1 MEKKI
6 DIHLHLSERPIHDGL
21 GMKIS
26 SGAEMLP
33 HLDELGIGFGII
45 MSSGEKQAMFGSNA
59 SCRRIAEQY
68 PDRYAW
74 MCGMDETDP

>member
-6 DIHLHLSERPIHDGL
+6 DIHLHLSERPIPDGL

-45 MSSGEKQAMFGSNA
+45 MSLSL
-59 SCRRIAEQY
+59 IHI
-68 PDRYAW
+68 
-74 MCGMDETDP
+74 